1 MEDLNVASDNEQN
14 TPTPPESQ
22 TPLVS
27 IPEVILSPELL
38 ELERRLNKNMIS
50 NITSGIKEAPK
61 PLQESIKTIEKS
73 SDLII
78 RQETRIKE
86 LTEENTNLHEEVK
99 KVKME
104 LTKFKERLFNLEN
117 KSLECNLIFRGVD
130 EAVNE
135 TNNELKE
142 RIYWLLADT
151 VDDPDAAERLTAA
164 KSQGIIK
171 C

>member
-1 MEDLNVASDNEQN
+1 MSPTIKELHDKEFIEVDYSKKRKRRNRLSGSPKTNPNKKVNMEDLNVASDNEQN

-27 IPEVILSPELL
+27 IPEVILGPELL

-50 NITSGIKEAPK
+50 NITSGIKEALK

-78 RQETRIKE
+78 RQETWIKE

-104 LTKFKERLFNLEN
+104 LTEFEGK
-117 KSLECNLIFRGVD
+117 
-130 EAVNE
+130 
-135 TNNELKE
+135 
-142 RIYWLLADT
+142 T
-151 VDDPDAAERLTAA
+151 V
-164 KSQGIIK
+164 
-171 C
+171 